1 MGPQRLARENGV
13 SMADAKKFIE
23 DYFAKYPGIQKFTT
37 EMVELARKQ
46 GYVSTLMGRKRLIPE
61 INSSNIGLKITG
73 EHMAVNT
80 PIQGS
85 AADLIK
91 IAMVRLHEKLKTKKM
106 GTTMLLQVH
115 DELVFEAPKGEV
127 EEAKKMIAHE
137 MENAMKL
144 KVPLKVDVGVGKS
157 WLEAH

>member
-1 MGPQRLARENGV
+1 
-13 SMADAKKFIE
+13 
-23 DYFAKYPGIQKFTT
+23 
-37 EMVELARKQ
+37 
-46 GYVSTLMGRKRLIPE
+46 
-61 INSSNIGLKITG
+61 
-73 EHMAVNT
+73 MAVNT

-91 IAMVRLHEKLKTKKM
+91 IAMIRLHEVFHAKKM
-106 GTTMLLQVH
+106 ETAMLLQVH
-115 DELVFEAPKGEV
+115 DELVFEAPKDEV
-127 EEAKKMIAHE
+127 EAAKKIIIHE

>member
-1 MGPQRLARENGV
+1 
-13 SMADAKKFIE
+13 MAEAKKFIE
-23 DYFAKYPGIQKFTT
+23 DYMAKYPGIQKFTN
-37 EMVELARKQ
+37 EQVDKARKEKIV
-46 GYVSTLMGRKRLIPE
+46 YTILGRKRPLPDILSTNVGIR
-61 INSSNIGLKITG
+61 INA

-91 IAMVRLHEKLKTKKM
+91 IAMVRIHEKLKQKEM
-106 GTTMLLQVH
+106 RIAMLLQVH
-115 DELVFEAPKGEV
+115 DELVFEAPKDEV
-127 EEAKKMIAHE
+127 EEARKMIVYE

-144 KVPLKVDVGVGKS
+144 KVPIKVDVGVGKN